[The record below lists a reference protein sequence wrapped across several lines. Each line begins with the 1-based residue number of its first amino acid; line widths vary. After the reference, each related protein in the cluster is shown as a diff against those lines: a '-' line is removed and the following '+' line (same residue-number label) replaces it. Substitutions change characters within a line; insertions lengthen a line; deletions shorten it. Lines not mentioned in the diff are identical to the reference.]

1 MSGPVYAGKRAVV
14 IGYGITGKAVTEF
27 LQRNGA
33 VVRIFDDNFDQLGLE
48 DPQVMISAVDGEL
61 KSSVERADLVLV
73 SPGVPRSHPVF
84 EFAESPIS
92 ELELAFHHTVTPM
105 IAVTGTNGKTTV
117 TTLITEML
125 TTSGLR
131 AKAVG
136 NIGTSIISMLDE
148 DVDYFVAEA
157 SSFQLATIS
166 RFRPKVAVW
175 TNFSPDHLDWHQGL
189 DHYLASKARVFENQ
203 KPGDVAVVNEDDPV
217 VSKVDLPSGVQRV
230 GFGLGAFDFGLSDDG
245 SALIANGVPYIRLS
259 EMVRTLPHDL
269 ENALASSAA
278 AFSVGAGLDHIADV
292 LRRFKGLP
300 HRVEFVA
307 QIDGVLY
314 YDDSK
319 ATTPAS
325 VVAAVAGFSSVV
337 LIAGGRNKGLDL
349 SSLASLTPK
358 LRAVVA
364 IGDSADELVAIFS
377 KAGCT
382 RVVKASSMAEAVSS
396 ARELA
401 LVDDVVLLSPGC
413 TSFDWYGSYGE
424 RGADFKRAVGSIMSR
439 RGGV

>member
-1 MSGPVYAGKRAVV
+1 MSALVYAGKRAVV
-14 IGYGITGKAVTEF
+14 IGYGITGKAVAEF
-27 LQRNGA
+27 LHRNGA
-33 VVRIFDDNFDQLGLE
+33 VVRVYDDKFDQLGPH
-48 DPQVMISAVDGEL
+48 DPEVMISAVDGQL
-61 KSSVERADLVLV
+61 KSNVERADLVLV

-92 ELELAFHHTVTPM
+92 ELELAFRHTVTPM
-105 IAVTGTNGKTTV
+105 VAVTGTNGKTTV

-125 TTSGLR
+125 TRSGLR

-148 DVDYFVAEA
+148 DVDYFVVEA

-203 KPGDVAVVNEDDPV
+203 RPGDIAVVNEGDAV

-230 GFGLGAFDFGLSDDG
+230 GFGLGNFDFGLSDDG
-245 SALIANGVPYIRLS
+245 SALIANGVPYLRLS

-278 AFSVGAGLDHIADV
+278 ASSVGAGLDQIADV
-292 LRRFKGLP
+292 LRGFKGLP

-307 QIDGVLY
+307 QVDGVSY
-314 YDDSK
+314 YNDSK

-325 VVAAVAGFSSVV
+325 VMAAVAGFSSVV

-349 SSLASLTPK
+349 SPLAALAPR

-364 IGDSADELVAIFS
+364 IGDSADDLVAVFS
-377 KAGCT
+377 KAGRV

-401 LVDDVVLLSPGC
+401 LADDVVLLSPGC

-424 RGADFKRAVGSIMSR
+424 RGDDFRRAVGSMMSL
-439 RGGV
+439 RGDA